1 MNLSATKLNA
11 TYSSLKAQLNKP
23 SFDVDFWAGETVLAL
38 PLIVKKIL
46 PFSKVAILYT
56 KASHEKYSKILTEK
70 FSQNGNPVIS
80 LVMTDDITDSLDCYS
95 KLFNLAE
102 DVRLVVALD
111 EKLFS
116 LAKYF
121 ATIRQIECINV
132 IRNLNSFGV
141 LAPKITIRNKDF
153 LEEVTISA
161 KGHILLDYSAIES
174 SNQSLSSAYSFIVSH
189 TLALADYRVNA
200 LLTDKTVNKT
210 AYQLA
215 SKSIVNAYSLF
226 SNKREDFFGV
236 ITENLFNLEMA
247 NAFCDN
253 ALYQNFSANFAVQ
266 SQTQNYYASNLL
278 LASTLI
284 AKIYNLFCEGKYTNL
299 LEYPNYLSRADYISK
314 TLNLNHSFVNKAIVD
329 NYNVLEQKRSK
340 STQYLKRMQKDIQ
353 SFINCSKIMEN
364 TFTVLGGNLSSLS
377 DELVQMIKHSGDL
390 RLNAM
395 SLVRDSG
402 ITELI

>member
-11 TYSSLKAQLNKP
+11 THCSLKAQLNKP
-23 SFDVDFWAGETVLAL
+23 SFDVDFWAGETAVAL
-38 PLIVKKIL
+38 PLIAKKIL

-56 KASHEKYSKILTEK
+56 KASHEKFSNALAEK
-70 FSQNGNPVIS
+70 FRKNGNPVIS
-80 LVMTDDITDSLDCYS
+80 LVMPEDFSDSVDCYS
-95 KLFNLAE
+95 DLFNVAE

-116 LAKYF
+116 IAKYF
-121 ATIRQIECINV
+121 STIRQIECICAVNS
-132 IRNLNSFGV
+132 LNFFNI
-141 LAPKITIRNKDF
+141 LAPKITIKNKDL
-153 LEEVTISA
+153 LEEITISA
-161 KGHILLDYSAIES
+161 KGHILLDYGEIES
-174 SNQSLSSAYSFIVSH
+174 ASQSLSSAYSFMVSH
-189 TLALADYRVNA
+189 TLALVDYRINA
-200 LLTDKTVNKT
+200 FLADKPVNKI

-215 SKSIVNAYSLF
+215 SQSIVNAYSLF
-226 SNKREDFFGV
+226 SNKNADFFGV
-236 ITENLFNLEMA
+236 LTENLFNLEMA

-253 ALYQNFSANFAVQ
+253 ALYQSFSANFALQ
-266 SQTQNYYASNLL
+266 GQAENDYASNLL

-299 LEYPNYLSRADYISK
+299 LQYPNYISRADFISK
-314 TLNLNHSFVNKAIVD
+314 KLKINHALVTKTIVD
-329 NYNVLEQKRSK
+329 NYNVLEQKRGK
-340 STQYLKRMQKDIQ
+340 GTQYLKRMIKDIQ

-364 TFTVLGGNLSSLS
+364 TFTILGGNLSYPN
-377 DELVQMIKHSGDL
+377 DDLVQMIKHSGDL